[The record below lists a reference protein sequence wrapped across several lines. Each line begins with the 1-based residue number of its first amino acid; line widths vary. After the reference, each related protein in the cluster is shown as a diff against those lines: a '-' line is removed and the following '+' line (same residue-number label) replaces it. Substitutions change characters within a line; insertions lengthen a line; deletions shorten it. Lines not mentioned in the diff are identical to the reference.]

1 MRTKKYIYHNK
12 ALNIR
17 WIQNISRLEK
27 RTIKN
32 ILTKAQRKKKG
43 GNAEK
48 SIITQFFYTWYKK
61 AKKISENIKNFKYII
76 TWCKWNIWQ
85 TATEQNPHSFKVHL
99 TQIDC
104 ILGRKARHSSFKR
117 QRQLKIC
124 LMTTV
129 KLN

>member
-1 MRTKKYIYHNK
+1 MRTKKYIYDNK

-48 SIITQFFYTWYKK
+48 SIITQFFYT
-61 AKKISENIKNFKYII
+61 
-76 TWCKWNIWQ
+76 
-85 TATEQNPHSFKVHL
+85 
-99 TQIDC
+99 
-104 ILGRKARHSSFKR
+104 
-117 QRQLKIC
+117 
-124 LMTTV
+124 
-129 KLN
+129 